1 MQVRYS
7 YLKEQF
13 GDSEEIFRGLREQLT
28 RCEFTFGP
36 ELTEF
41 ENKFAKL
48 IGTKYAIGVASGTD
62 ALFLSMKALGIGAG
76 DEVITTPSTFIATVG
91 AIVATGARPVF
102 VDSNEEYNINPS
114 LIEKVITP
122 KTRAIL
128 PVHYTGC
135 PVDMPGIMEIARKHN
150 LYVIEDACQAISAAI
165 DGKLCG
171 TFGITGTFSLHPLK
185 NLNVWGDGG
194 IVVTS
199 SKEIYDKIILL
210 RNHGLKNRDEVE
222 IFGYNSRLD
231 TVQAIVGNYLIKQ
244 VDWITD
250 RRISNAKKYDAA
262 LKELSDYIKLPP
274 RRKGIRHVYHLY
286 MFQAKDRDQLL
297 DYLIK
302 NGIEAKVHYPIPLH
316 LQNAAKR
323 LGYKKG
329 DFPVCEAQCKS
340 IITLPVHQHLKE
352 EEISYVI
359 EKIREFYSG
368 SQKVSLR
375 RRQGRM
381 HGSKIS

>member
-1 MQVRYS
+1 MRVGYS

-13 GDSEEIFRGLREQLT
+13 KDSEDIFRGLREQLT

-91 AIVATGARPVF
+91 AIVATGAKPVF
-102 VDSNEEYNINPS
+102 VDSNEEYNIDPN
-114 LIEKVITP
+114 LIEKAITP
-122 KTRAIL
+122 RTKAIL
-128 PVHYTGC
+128 PVHYAGC
-135 PVDMPGIMEIARKHN
+135 PSDMPRIMEIAKRHKLH
-150 LYVIEDACQAISAAI
+150 VIEDACQAISAAI
-165 DGKLCG
+165 SGKLCG
-171 TFGITGTFSLHPLK
+171 TFGISAGFSLHPLK

-194 IVVTS
+194 IVVTN

-210 RNHGLKNRDEVE
+210 RNHGLRGRDEVE

-231 TVQAIVGNYLIKQ
+231 TIQAIVGNYLIKQ

-250 RRISNAKKYDAA
+250 RRIENAQRYD
-262 LKELSDYIKLPP
+262 ESFRGLSEFIKLLP
-274 RRKGIRHVYHLY
+274 RREGIKHVYHLY
-286 MFQAKDRDQLL
+286 MFQAKDRDNLL
-297 DYLIK
+297 NYLIK

-316 LQNAAKR
+316 LQNAAKE
-323 LGYKKG
+323 LGYRKG

-340 IITLPVHQHLKE
+340 IITLPVHQHLKDA
-352 EEISYVI
+352 EIAYVI
-359 EKIREFYSG
+359 EKIREFYLG
-368 SQKVSLR
+368 RKAVSSR
-375 RRQGRM
+375 RNM
-381 HGSKIS
+381 YASKIS